1 LLALDAAGAACS
13 VALWR
18 EGRIVAHRSAAMRR
32 GQAEHLVPM
41 IETVMGAANM
51 GYEALDALAV
61 TVGPGGF
68 TGVRIGLATARG
80 LALAL
85 HRPLIGISNFDA
97 VAAAVPAAERTGRL
111 LAVVLDS
118 KRHEFYVQAFA
129 PLGAGEPELHG
140 PMALGPVALG
150 PGAAVSPDALA
161 AWLPAGPVLVAGD
174 AAPVAL
180 AALRAARR
188 DASPAS
194 SPGLADAAQVAAVVV
209 ARPFPRADAGAD
221 AGADTGADNGA
232 PQPLYLRPPDVTPP
246 RPQHPRPQHP

>member
-1 LLALDAAGAACS
+1 MPAKSSSGAKSSSWHDRCLLALDAAGAACS

-18 EGRIVAHRSAAMRR
+18 EGRIVAHRSTAMRR

-41 IETVMGAANM
+41 IEAVMDAADTT
-51 GYEALDALAV
+51 YDALDALAV

-85 HRPLIGISNFDA
+85 RRPLIGISNFDA

-129 PLGAGEPELHG
+129 PPEEGALEPHG
-140 PMALGPVALG
+140 PQSLG
-150 PGAAVSPDALA
+150 PGAAVSPEALA

-188 DASPAS
+188 EASSAN

-209 ARPFPRADAGAD
+209 ARPFPRADAE
-221 AGADTGADNGA
+221 A

-246 RPQHPRPQHP
+246 RSQRP